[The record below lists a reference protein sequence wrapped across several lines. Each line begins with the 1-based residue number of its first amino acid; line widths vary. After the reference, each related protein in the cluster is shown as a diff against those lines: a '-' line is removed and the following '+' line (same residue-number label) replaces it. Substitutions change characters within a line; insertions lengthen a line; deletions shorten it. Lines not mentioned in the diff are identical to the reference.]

1 MNASFGS
8 LSQPSSS
15 ASDQQQQQHSRSQAP
30 SLSDPR
36 LSTLTSAFNDP
47 PTLVLLTDPSTP
59 PTQSAAAAG
68 ASLTPHNSSSTS
80 IATAA
85 ARSTPTF
92 SGSGFAEAQDPSKHL
107 AQLPLETP
115 FFTPQAPWTESS
127 RSDYFSG
134 AASTPA
140 PPRGHPSQANLFA
153 STFAVPAQTP
163 AAVEITSFAASSPS
177 YFPSSLSTEH
187 EPQGFHLP
195 PTTPFQGSMPPVTH
209 FRPGSSTTSAPWE
222 PYPSGRS
229 NSSSAADPNGS
240 SASIPALRTTNLSIS
255 MPLSSLMSPPGSRL
269 SMSSLSPRHP
279 SPSASVPP
287 GQSLKEMD
295 ASAVSRLLEQ
305 VLMAND
311 DTGKAALMLLDMRP
325 SPEHMAS
332 SIKTAV
338 NVCVPSVLLKRAS
351 TSLQKV
357 MDHLTTEQDSEIFSK
372 WRQFANIVLF
382 DASGSAPIAGSPSL
396 LLAQKFRMEGC
407 TANLAYLRGGFSEFY
422 AQHNNLCSSE
432 GNGGSGDAST
442 QAMAVDSHGGGSVLS
457 SSAPMSSAPRPMSMA
472 IPVRQRLHL
481 GSLPSMMTQP
491 PAIGCQTPMIENPN
505 VNPLFES
512 VRQAMGLS
520 TNITEE
526 IPVRLPKGW
535 TVDTMRNQLPS
546 WLQSAIT
553 EKTGEVRLSEYF
565 QKVEINENRRLA
577 LLMLPQNMRSGRTTH
592 FSIGAGIEQGL
603 KNRYNNIWPYDHTR
617 VKIAEVSPD
626 QDDYINASMLTPPV
640 SRKSYIA
647 TQGPLPSTFQDFW
660 KAAWEQNARVVVM
673 LTKEQELGR
682 IKCHQYWPTSE
693 QPIMDAGVMK
703 VTFVTEFLPDPQV
716 GTILVRHLTLQ
727 HARQPEA
734 GERQVTQIQYTGWP
748 DFGVPDT
755 PLEVLRV
762 IQLANDH
769 NAPMAGPM
777 IVHCSAGC
785 GRTGAFCVIDSIL
798 TELRESPETVL
809 QQPSMTGQDRPLL
822 SALSTKP
829 SLEFFA
835 SGNERVANAM
845 AASSSGS
852 RPSGSGSGSAGLVG
866 LSSSSTSSLASASA
880 SSEDPMA
887 DVVFASVSVL
897 REQRIS
903 MVQTLRQYVF
913 CYEAIF
919 WHLAR
924 QFAEERPEL
933 GLRVEPA
940 APLSVHTPLLPLPPN
955 ANLSNAG
962 LSRGNAP
969 ITTTSKEF
977 SFFG

>member
-8 LSQPSSS
+8 LSQPTSS
-15 ASDQQQQQHSRSQAP
+15 ASDQQQQHSKSQAP

-36 LSTLTSAFNDP
+36 LSTLTSASNDP
-47 PTLVLLTDPSTP
+47 STLVLLTDPSTP

-68 ASLTPHNSSSTS
+68 ASLAPHNSSSTS

-163 AAVEITSFAASSPS
+163 AAVEISSFAASSPS

-195 PTTPFQGSMPPVTH
+195 PTTPFKGPMPPVTH
-209 FRPGSSTTSAPWE
+209 FRPGSATTSAPWE

-240 SASIPALRTTNLSIS
+240 SASIPALKTKNLSIS

-279 SPSASVPP
+279 SPSAATVPP

-295 ASAVSRLLEQ
+295 GSAVSRLLEQ

-311 DTGKAALMLLDMRP
+311 DTGKTALMLLDMRP

-338 NVCVPSVLLKRAS
+338 NVCVPSVLLKRPS

-372 WRQFANIVLF
+372 WKQFANIVLF
-382 DASGSAPIAGSPSL
+382 DASGAAPIAGSPSL
-396 LLAQKFRMEGC
+396 LLAQKFRLEGC
-407 TANLAYLRGGFSEFY
+407 SANLAYLR
-422 AQHNNLCSSE
+422 AT
-432 GNGGSGDAST
+432 A
-442 QAMAVDSHGGGSVLS
+442 
-457 SSAPMSSAPRPMSMA
+457 
-472 IPVRQRLHL
+472 L

-535 TVDTMRNQLPS
+535 TVDTMRHQLPS

-617 VKIAEVSPD
+617 VKIVEVAPD

-693 QPIMDAGVMK
+693 QPILEAGVMR

-716 GTILVRHLTLQ
+716 GTILVRHLRLQ

-734 GERQVTQIQYTGWP
+734 GERQITQIQYTGWP

-762 IQLANDH
+762 IQLANEH

-809 QQPSMTGQDRPLL
+809 QPSTTGQDRPLL
-822 SALSTKP
+822 SLSTKP
-829 SLEFFA
+829 SLEFFG

-845 AASSSGS
+845 AASSGS
-852 RPSGSGSGSAGLVG
+852 RAASG
-866 LSSSSTSSLASASA
+866 LSSSSSA
-880 SSEDPMA
+880 SSEDPMT

-933 GLRVEPA
+933 GLRVEPV

>member
-8 LSQPSSS
+8 LSQPNSS
-15 ASDQQQQQHSRSQAP
+15 ASDQQQQHSKSQAP

-36 LSTLTSAFNDP
+36 LSTLTSASNDP

-68 ASLTPHNSSSTS
+68 ASLAPHPGSASTS

-85 ARSTPTF
+85 ARPTPTF

-134 AASTPA
+134 ASASA
-140 PPRGHPSQANLFA
+140 PPRGLAHSASGTHPSQANLFA

-177 YFPSSLSTEH
+177 YFPSSISTDQES
-187 EPQGFHLP
+187 QGFHLP
-195 PTTPFQGSMPPVTH
+195 PTTPLKGSMPPVTH

-240 SASIPALRTTNLSIS
+240 SASIPALKTKNLSIS

-269 SMSSLSPRHP
+269 SMSSQSPRHP
-279 SPSASVPP
+279 SSSASSVPA

-295 ASAVSRLLEQ
+295 GGAVSQLLEQ
-305 VLMAND
+305 VLMATD
-311 DTGKAALMLLDMRP
+311 DTGRAALMLLDMRP
-325 SPEHMAS
+325 SPDHMAS
-332 SIKTAV
+332 SIRTAV
-338 NVCVPSVLLKRAS
+338 NVCVPSVLLKRPS

-372 WRQFANIVLF
+372 WKQFANIVLF
-382 DASGSAPIAGSPSL
+382 DASGAAPLAGSPSL

-407 TANLAYLRGGFSEFY
+407 SANLAYLR
-422 AQHNNLCSSE
+422 
-432 GNGGSGDAST
+432 
-442 QAMAVDSHGGGSVLS
+442 
-457 SSAPMSSAPRPMSMA
+457 APRPMSMA
-472 IPVRQRLHL
+472 MPARQRLHL

-535 TVDTMRNQLPS
+535 TVDTMRNQLPR
-546 WLQSAIT
+546 WLLSAIT

-617 VKIAEVSPD
+617 VKIAEVAPD

-660 KAAWEQNARVVVM
+660 KAVWEQKTCVVVM

-693 QPIMDAGVMK
+693 QPIMDAGVMR
-703 VTFVTEFLPDPQV
+703 VTFVREFLPDPQV
-716 GTILVRHLTLQ
+716 GTILVRHLKLQ
-727 HARQPEA
+727 HARQSEA
-734 GERQVTQIQYTGWP
+734 GERQITQIQYTGWP
-748 DFGVPDT
+748 DFGVPET

-762 IQLANDH
+762 IQLANEH

-777 IVHCSAGC
+777 VVHCSAGC

-798 TELRESPETVL
+798 TELRESPESVL
-809 QQPSMTGQDRPLL
+809 QPPGTGNERSSL
-822 SALSTKP
+822 SLSTRP
-829 SLEFFA
+829 SLEFFG

-845 AASSSGS
+845 AASGS
-852 RPSGSGSGSAGLVG
+852 RPSGSGLAAGGATGGAGLSSTTTTTMTTAS
-866 LSSSSTSSLASASA
+866 LSSSSSSSSL
-880 SSEDPMA
+880 EDPMT

-955 ANLSNAG
+955 ANMSNPG

>member
-8 LSQPSSS
+8 LSQPHSS
-15 ASDQQQQQHSRSQAP
+15 ASDQQQQHSKSQAP
-30 SLSDPR
+30 SLSDPC
-36 LSTLTSAFNDP
+36 LSTLTSASNDP

-59 PTQSAAAAG
+59 PSQSAAAAG
-68 ASLTPHNSSSTS
+68 ASFAPHSNSASTS
-80 IATAA
+80 IATA

-134 AASTPA
+134 ASTPA
-140 PPRGHPSQANLFA
+140 PPRGTAHSSQANLFA

-163 AAVEITSFAASSPS
+163 AAVEIASFAASSPS
-177 YFPSSLSTEH
+177 YFPSSLSTEP
-187 EPQGFHLP
+187 ESQGFHLP
-195 PTTPFQGSMPPVTH
+195 PTTPFKGSMPPAIH

-229 NSSSAADPNGS
+229 NASSAADPNGS
-240 SASIPALRTTNLSIS
+240 SASIPALKTKNLSIS

-269 SMSSLSPRHP
+269 SMSMSSQSPRHP
-279 SPSASVPP
+279 SPSAPSVPA

-295 ASAVSRLLEQ
+295 GGAVSRLLEQ
-305 VLMAND
+305 VLMASD

-325 SPEHMAS
+325 SPDHMAS

-338 NVCVPSVLLKRAS
+338 NVCVPSVLLKRPS

-372 WRQFANIVLF
+372 WKQFANIVLF
-382 DASGSAPIAGSPSL
+382 DASGAAPMAGSPTL

-407 TANLAYLRGGFSEFY
+407 SANLAYLRGGFSEFS
-422 AQHNNLCSSE
+422 AQHNGLCSSE
-432 GNGGSGDAST
+432 GNCGSGDASH
-442 QAMAVDSHGGGSVLS
+442 AMSLDSNGGGSVLS

-472 IPVRQRLHL
+472 MPARQRLHL

-535 TVDTMRNQLPS
+535 TVDTMRSQLPS

-553 EKTGEVRLSEYF
+553 EKSGQVRLSEYF
-565 QKVEINENRRLA
+565 QKVEINENKRLA

-617 VKIAEVSPD
+617 IKIAEVAPD

-693 QPIMDAGVMK
+693 QPIMDAGVMR

-716 GTILVRHLTLQ
+716 GTILVRHLKLQ
-727 HARQPEA
+727 HAHQPEA
-734 GERQVTQIQYTGWP
+734 GERHMTQIQYTGWP

-762 IQLANDH
+762 IQLANEH
-769 NAPMAGPM
+769 NVPMAGPM

-809 QQPSMTGQDRPLL
+809 QSGCTGNERPPL
-822 SALSTKP
+822 SLSTKQ
-829 SLEFFA
+829 SLEFFGFGN
-835 SGNERVANAM
+835 GNERVANAM
-845 AASSSGS
+845 AASGSRLGATGGAGVSSSSSLSSSGS
-852 RPSGSGSGSAGLVG
+852 
-866 LSSSSTSSLASASA
+866 SSL
-880 SSEDPMA
+880 EDPMA

-924 QFAEERPEL
+924 QFSEDRPEL

-955 ANLSNAG
+955 NVNMSNPG

-969 ITTTSKEF
+969 ITTTSAEF

>member
-8 LSQPSSS
+8 LSQPHSS
-15 ASDQQQQQHSRSQAP
+15 ASDQQQQHSKSQAP

-36 LSTLTSAFNDP
+36 LSTLTSASNDP

-59 PTQSAAAAG
+59 PSQSAAAAG
-68 ASLTPHNSSSTS
+68 ASLAPHSNSASTS

-134 AASTPA
+134 ASTPA
-140 PPRGHPSQANLFA
+140 PPRGTAHSSQANLFA
-153 STFAVPAQTP
+153 PTFAVPAQTP
-163 AAVEITSFAASSPS
+163 AAVEIASFAASSPS
-177 YFPSSLSTEH
+177 YFPSSLSTEP
-187 EPQGFHLP
+187 ESQGFHLP
-195 PTTPFQGSMPPVTH
+195 PTTPFKGSMPPAIH

-229 NSSSAADPNGS
+229 NASSAGDPNGS
-240 SASIPALRTTNLSIS
+240 SASIPALKTKNLSIS

-269 SMSSLSPRHP
+269 SMSMSSQSPRHP
-279 SPSASVPP
+279 SPSAPSVPA

-295 ASAVSRLLEQ
+295 GGAVSRLLEQ
-305 VLMAND
+305 VLMASD

-325 SPEHMAS
+325 SPDHMAS

-338 NVCVPSVLLKRAS
+338 NVCVPSVLLKRPS

-382 DASGSAPIAGSPSL
+382 DASGAAPMAGSPTL

-407 TANLAYLRGGFSEFY
+407 SANLAYLRGGFSEFS
-422 AQHNNLCSSE
+422 AQHNGLCSSE
-432 GNGGSGDAST
+432 GNCGSGDAS
-442 QAMAVDSHGGGSVLS
+442 QAMSLDSNSGGSVLS

-472 IPVRQRLHL
+472 MPARQRLHL

-535 TVDTMRNQLPS
+535 TVDTMRSQLPS

-553 EKTGEVRLSEYF
+553 EKSGQVRLSEYF
-565 QKVEINENRRLA
+565 QKVEINENKRLA

-617 VKIAEVSPD
+617 IKIAEVAPD

-693 QPIMDAGVMK
+693 QPIMDAGVMR

-716 GTILVRHLTLQ
+716 GTILVRHLKLQ
-727 HARQPEA
+727 HAHQPEA
-734 GERQVTQIQYTGWP
+734 GERHMTQIQYTGWP

-762 IQLANDH
+762 IQLANEH
-769 NAPMAGPM
+769 NVPMAGPM

-809 QQPSMTGQDRPLL
+809 QSGGTGNERPPL
-822 SALSTKP
+822 SLSTIP
-829 SLEFFA
+829 SLEFFG
-835 SGNERVANAM
+835 SGNGNERVANAM
-845 AASSSGS
+845 AASGSRLGATGGAGVSSSSSISSSGS
-852 RPSGSGSGSAGLVG
+852 
-866 LSSSSTSSLASASA
+866 SSL
-880 SSEDPMA
+880 EDPMA

-924 QFAEERPEL
+924 QFSEDRPEL

-955 ANLSNAG
+955 NVNISNPG

-969 ITTTSKEF
+969 ITTTSAEF